1 MNSIQAA
8 IYQHL
13 AAALAPV
20 PVYDQVPRDRPGV
33 YVVIGDHTAVP
44 WDDDNSKGVEHT
56 ITVAAYSTNTGQS
69 PTASGYKSVKAVAE
83 SLYNALHLHRLTID
97 GRQVLP
103 IVFEFEQTQ
112 RDNDGTSRQIVQRYR
127 LITHN

>member
-1 MNSIQAA
+1 MNSIQTA

-13 AAALAPV
+13 SAALAPV
-20 PVYDQVPRDRPGV
+20 PVYDQVPRDRPGA

-56 ITVAAYSTNTGQS
+56 ITVAAYSTNTGQGT
-69 PTASGYKSVKAVAE
+69 TATGYKTAKDLAE
-83 SLYNALHLHRLTID
+83 RLYNALHLHRLTID